1 MRGAGAATG
10 ARIPNMIAP
19 SAGRTCKRGLSSP
32 SGLASVMLLST
43 AGSFVLSRRG
53 VGLTVMNGLPL
64 EVLGLLLFKVWP
76 GSESPL
82 RSMSCSAS
90 ASARWRRR
98 QRVGHR
104 NGTRR
109 ARTAH
114 EPGACRVRGSV
125 DHRHMDDVVVPAERW
140 WLAYRLLTGRSCS

>member
-64 EVLGLLLFKVWP
+64 EVLGPAPVQ
-76 GSESPL
+76 GV
-82 RSMSCSAS
+82 A
-90 ASARWRRR
+90 
-98 QRVGHR
+98 RVGI
-104 NGTRR
+104 
-109 ARTAH
+109 TASVY
-114 EPGACRVRGSV
+114 ELLGIGFGA
-125 DHRHMDDVVVPAERW
+125 MAAPATSW
-140 WLAYRLLTGRSCS
+140 PSQWNAACADSS